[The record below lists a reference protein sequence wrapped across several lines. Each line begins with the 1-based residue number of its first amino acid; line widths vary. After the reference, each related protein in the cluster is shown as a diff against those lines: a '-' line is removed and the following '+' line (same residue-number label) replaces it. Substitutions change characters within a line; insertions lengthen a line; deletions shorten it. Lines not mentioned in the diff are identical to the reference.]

1 MDKGFFSHK
10 SVCLLLD
17 NNPEYKFLMPLAF
30 SAKIAKE
37 QIAEVKSDIDNIEN
51 LIVSGKDLLHAQTR
65 KIDWEGKQLYAHNY
79 FNARAAIKAKEDL
92 CTFVT
97 LLKQKAQKNPKD
109 KNLQSDF
116 DKYLVVRFSGNKKSW
131 TVNIRKDIIGKE
143 TETAGWLILISNHE
157 RDAQKAIEIYR
168 AKDVVEK
175 GFMRIKN
182 AIDLKR
188 LRVHSQE
195 SMCNKLFIG
204 FISLILLSH
213 MNKIM
218 LQSGLYKKMT
228 LKEMI
233 FILKTLRIQY
243 INGQPILFPLTK
255 EQKIILD
262 AFSVPYPL

>member
-1 MDKGFFSHK
+1 
-10 SVCLLLD
+10 
-17 NNPEYKFLMPLAF
+17 MPLAF

-37 QIAEVKSDIDNIEN
+37 QITRVKAEIGNIEN
-51 LIVSGKDLLHAQTR
+51 LIVSGKDSLHAVTR
-65 KIDWEGKQLYAHNY
+65 KIEWEEKQLYAHIY
-79 FNARAAIKAKEDL
+79 FNARAGIKAKEDL
-92 CTFVT
+92 YTFVT

-116 DKYLVVRFSGNKKSW
+116 DKYLVIHASENKKSW
-131 TVNIRKDIIGKE
+131 MVNIRKDIIDKE
-143 TETAGWLILISNHE
+143 IETSGWLILISNHE
-157 RDAQKAIEIYR
+157 QDAQKAIEIYR

-175 GFMRIKN
+175 GFLRIKH

-195 SMCNKLFIG
+195 SMSNKLFIG

-218 LQSGLYKKMT
+218 LQAGLYKKMT
-228 LKEMI
+228 LKEML

-243 INGQPILFPLTK
+243 ING
-255 EQKIILD
+255 
-262 AFSVPYPL
+262 